1 MNRGLKLDASSLSQQ
16 SMFNSSRKKARSVS
30 STDSNYKKILNRKF
44 NIKNDLHKY
53 SKDLDYNQYGRKINR
68 FNRSAFGRN
77 LTDMRKAAAVKAEHV
92 SKWDREREALK
103 NIDWE

>member
-1 MNRGLKLDASSLSQQ
+1 MKLDASSLSQQ
-16 SMFNSSRKKARSVS
+16 SMFNSSRKKACSVS
-30 STDSNYKKILNRKF
+30 ASENSSNYKKILKRKF

-53 SKDLDYNQYGRKINR
+53 SKDLDYKQYGRKINR

-92 SKWDREREALK
+92 TKWDREREALK